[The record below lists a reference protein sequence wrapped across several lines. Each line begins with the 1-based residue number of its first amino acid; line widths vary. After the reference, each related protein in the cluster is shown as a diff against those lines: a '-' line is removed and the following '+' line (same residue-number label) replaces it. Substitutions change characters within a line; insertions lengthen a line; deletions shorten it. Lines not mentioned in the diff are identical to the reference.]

1 MDFNSLYQDALSFGL
16 NLRDC
21 YKNGDKNGDGHL
33 SKQELKEALQDFTGE
48 AIGKPEM
55 DELLDEMDPDGDGK
69 ITYKGS
75 HQIHSVKGKD
85 PLSRTPE
92 ERP

>member
-69 ITYKGS
+69 ITYKGNS
-75 HQIHSVKGKD
+75 YLGLRNEFPKFN
-85 PLSRTPE
+85 PLQSTI
-92 ERP
+92 

>member
-69 ITYKGS
+69 ITYKGK
-75 HQIHSVKGKD
+75 IVFELGN
-85 PLSRTPE
+85 
-92 ERP
+92 